1 MNLLGESQMKTT
13 LLCSLLVSSLAA
25 CSDEADIGVDSKP
38 ITCQPTAVGDTAG
51 TVTYNGQTYN
61 FDNGAPS
68 VAKNAN
74 GMITQLSIWSS
85 EDPQTQ
91 RGNYVRFNF
100 ECGVQPEIASY
111 GVVDGRQQQ
120 VTCPLQVSAAVLGQI
135 EILPAV
141 DGVLIIDEM
150 ASCISGRFRVDL
162 DSQAGSGSV
171 GGWFSIPLQ

>member
-1 MNLLGESQMKTT
+1 MKTT
-13 LLCSLLVSSLAA
+13 LFATSLLALAA

-51 TVTYNGQTYN
+51 TVHYNGQTYN

-68 VAKNAN
+68 LARDPAGN
-74 GMITQLSIWSS
+74 ITQLSIWSS
-85 EDPQTQ
+85 ENPGTQ
-91 RGNYVRFNF
+91 RGNSVRFNF
-100 ECGVQPEIASY
+100 QCGQPAVASY

-120 VTCPLQVSAAVLGQI
+120 VTCPLEVTGSVLGSI

-141 DGVLIIDEM
+141 DGTLIIDEM
-150 ASCISGRFRVDL
+150 SSCIAGRFRVDL
-162 DSQAGSGSV
+162 DSVAGNGSV